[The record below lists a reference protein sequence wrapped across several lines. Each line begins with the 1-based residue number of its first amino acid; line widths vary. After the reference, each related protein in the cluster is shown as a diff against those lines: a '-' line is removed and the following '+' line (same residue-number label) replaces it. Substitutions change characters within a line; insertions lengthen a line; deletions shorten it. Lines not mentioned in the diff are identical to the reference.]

1 MKRDSILVIS
11 LLIMLLNV
19 SIAPASSPQRY
30 LTEARALGQF
40 GKNLGDFLNLAD
52 ALNSKPSPTT
62 SDISTLESK
71 AAGIKGAVGQF
82 RSNLG
87 ALIKKHKDAG
97 EWNAQFDSTLESK
110 LAPELK
116 NFARQN
122 GGARRLFESALS
134 GLGGFNSEIDET
146 TGSFRRRFRGSAPA
160 RDAALLN
167 VAYTPEPMV
176 GIRVKCVLLFVAAG
190 ASALAGFDLG
200 EEEATAA
207 FKKQKC
213 GSNAAPTT

>member
-1 MKRDSILVIS
+1 MKRKSIIVTG

-40 GKNLGDFLNLAD
+40 GKNLGDFLNLAET
-52 ALNSKPSPTT
+52 LNRKPSLSA
-62 SDISTLESK
+62 SDISSLESK
-71 AAGIKGAVGQF
+71 AAGIKGSVTQF
-82 RSNLG
+82 RSNLD
-87 ALIKKHKDAG
+87 ALIKKHRDAG
-97 EWNAQFDSTLESK
+97 EWNAQFDSSLESK

-122 GGARRLFESALS
+122 GGARRIFESALS
-134 GLGGFNSEIDET
+134 QLGGFNSEIDET
-146 TGSFRRRFRGSAPA
+146 TGGVRRRFRGSAPA
-160 RDAALLN
+160 GDAALLN
-167 VAYTPEPMV
+167 VAYRPAPAF
-176 GIRVKCVLLFVAAG
+176 GKLKCALLFVAAA
-190 ASALAGFDLG
+190 ASAVAGFELG

-207 FKKQKC
+207 FKKNKC